1 MSTDKITFLLNWH
14 ATPYHLPIF
23 LAQAK
28 GYYAAEGIKVALL
41 EPNDP
46 SDVTEIIGSGKVDMG
61 CKAMIHTIA
70 GKARGFP
77 ITSIG
82 TLLDEPFTGVIYLEG
97 SGVTEDFTSL
107 RGKRIGYVGEFGKI
121 QIDELTTHYGLKPSD
136 YTAVRCGMNISR
148 AIKEGTI
155 DAGIGLENVQMC
167 ELEEWC
173 KAQGRPISDVKMLRI
188 DELAEL
194 GCCCF
199 WSFCAAPGAR
209 MRARTRPRVSACA
222 SRLVGRG
229 RSLGRG
235 GAWGGL
241 RPRPLELD
249 HVHACER
256 RNENF
261 LTTHKKE
268 AAAFMR
274 AVKRAADDMFAD
286 PKAAWAAYCEFK
298 PVMNTPL
305 NEKIYERSFTYMS
318 RDSANVP
325 RDWTKVGSSAGT
337 QKVPLLTRLSVP
349 AQVTNY
355 SKRLG
360 IVSDDFNPNMTNEFL
375 SWPLL
380 DEVADPIE
388 NQKRIAR
395 RQMQIAMNGGVLC
408 GR

>member
-77 ITSIG
+77 IKSIG

-121 QIDELTTHYGLKPSD
+121 QIDELTTHYGLTPND
-136 YTAVRCGMNISR
+136 YTAVRCGMNIAR

-173 KAQGRPISDVKMLRI
+173 KTQGRPTSDVKMLRI

-199 WSFCAAPGAR
+199 CSILYIGEVVWHVTLFPSCEVQHETTGV
-209 MRARTRPRVSACA
+209 RPRHPPS
-222 SRLVGRG
+222 
-229 RSLGRG
+229 
-235 GAWGGL
+235 
-241 RPRPLELD
+241 
-249 HVHACER
+249 
-256 RNENF
+256 NEDF
-261 LTTHKKE
+261 LNTHKSE

-274 AVKRAADDMFAD
+274 AVKRATDEMFAD
-286 PKAAWAAYCEFK
+286 PKAAWDAFCEFK
-298 PVMNTPL
+298 PIMNTPL
-305 NEKIYERSFTYMS
+305 NGKIYERSFTYMS
-318 RDSANVP
+318 RDAANVV
-325 RDWTKVGSSAGT
+325 RDWTK
-337 QKVPLLTRLSVP
+337 
-349 AQVTNY
+349 VTNY

-388 NQKRIAR
+388 NQKRVAR
-395 RQMQIAMNGGVLC
+395 RQMQIAMNGGVLA
-408 GR
+408 GRHLGHRSS